1 MAVPATESIPLPV
14 GTTTVTRMA
23 ERIDRLLA
31 NLDAFTAF
39 VRRRVGDAEIAADV
53 VQDALRKAITHID
66 QVEDDTRLEAWFYRI
81 LRTTSADVLAKRA
94 TARAVEPLPEELA
107 GLPVEEQRAV
117 CACLAGAIEEL
128 PSSYAEVLRAV
139 DLDGGDATAVS
150 ERLGITTTNLKVRR
164 LRAREALRE
173 VLERTCRVCATHGC
187 LDCHCASGSTHDQHR

>member
-14 GTTTVTRMA
+14 GTSTVPTMA

-39 VRRRVGDAEIAADV
+39 VRRRVGDAEVAADV

-66 QVEDDTRLEAWFYRI
+66 QVEDDKRLEAWFYRI
-81 LRTTSADVLAKRA
+81 LRTTSADVLARRA
-94 TARAVEPLPEELA
+94 TARNVEPLPEEFA
-107 GLPVEEQRAV
+107 GLPAEEQRVV
-117 CACLAGAIEEL
+117 CACLEGAIAEL

-139 DLDGGDATAVS
+139 DLGGGDATAVS
-150 ERLGITTTNLKVRR
+150 ERLGISATNLKVRR

-187 LDCHCASGSTHDQHR
+187 LDCHCASGSTHHRHG

>member
-1 MAVPATESIPLPV
+1 MATPATDSIPLLT
-14 GTTTVTRMA
+14 GTTTVPVMT

-39 VRRRVGDAEIAADV
+39 VRRRVGDAEVAADV
-53 VQDALRKAITHID
+53 VQDALRKAITHLD

-94 TARAVEPLPEELA
+94 TARSVEPLPEEYA
-107 GLPVEEQRAV
+107 ALPLQEQRAV
-117 CACLAGAIEEL
+117 CACLAGAIDEL

-139 DLDGGDATAVS
+139 DLGGGDAITVS
-150 ERLGITTTNLKVRR
+150 ERLGISTTNLKVRR

-173 VLERTCRVCATHGC
+173 VLERTCRVCAAHGC
-187 LDCHCASGSTHDQHR
+187 LDCHCASGPVHDQHR